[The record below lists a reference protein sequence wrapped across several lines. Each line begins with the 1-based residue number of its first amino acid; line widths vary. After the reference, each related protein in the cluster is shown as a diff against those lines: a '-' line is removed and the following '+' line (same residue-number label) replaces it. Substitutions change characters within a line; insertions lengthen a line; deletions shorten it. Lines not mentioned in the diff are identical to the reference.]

1 MNPQQTTTTENP
13 SNKWKRT
20 LTWVIIEV
28 IISVIIIFG
37 AGILQAQDAT
47 EIIRKAD
54 DKWTGEQ
61 SSESQMT
68 MTIIRPDWERT
79 ISFKNWSK
87 GKDMAMTLITEPAR
101 ERGQAFLKRDN
112 DMWNYM
118 PTIER
123 MIKLPPSMLAD
134 GWMGSDYTNDDILNE
149 SSIIKDYT
157 HRIVKSE
164 TLNGH
169 SCWVIELIPHEDAP
183 VVWGKILMW
192 ISKDE
197 YIQLKSEYYDEDD
210 YLIKTELASE
220 LKRMDGRLIP
230 TRIEII
236 PAEKPNQK
244 TVVVMNSIRF
254 NIPIEDSFFSQQNMR
269 RLR

>member
-1 MNPQQTTTTENP
+1 M
-13 SNKWKRT
+13 
-20 LTWVIIEV
+20 IEIV
-28 IISVIIIFG
+28 LSVIILFG
-37 AGILQAQDAT
+37 AGYVNAQDAA

-54 DKWTGEQ
+54 DKWNGEQ

-79 ISFKNWSK
+79 IGFKNWTK

-101 ERGQAFLKRDN
+101 ERGQAFLKRDK
-112 DMWNYM
+112 DMWNWM

-123 MIKLPPSMLAD
+123 MIKLPPAMLSD

-149 SSIIKDYT
+149 SSMIRDYN
-157 HRIVKSE
+157 HQIVKTE
-164 TLNGH
+164 TIDGH
-169 SCWVIELIPHEDAP
+169 SCWIIELIPHEDAP
-183 VVWGKILMW
+183 VVWGKILKW
-192 ISKDE
+192 ITKDE

-210 YLIKTELASE
+210 FLIKTELASD
-220 LKRMDGRLIP
+220 LKTMDGRLIP

-236 PAEKPNQK
+236 PADKANQK
-244 TVVVMNSIRF
+244 TVVILNSIRF
-254 NIPIEDSFFSQQNMR
+254 NTEINESFFSQQNMR

>member
-1 MNPQQTTTTENP
+1 MNHQKTTTTATP
-13 SNKWKRT
+13 TSRWRRT
-20 LTWVIIEV
+20 LIWVIIEV
-28 IISVIIIFG
+28 ILSILIIFG
-37 AGILQAQDAT
+37 VGSVKAQDAT

-54 DKWTGEQ
+54 DKWNGEQ

-68 MTIIRPDWERT
+68 MTIVRPDWERT

-118 PTIER
+118 PSIER

-164 TLNGH
+164 TLDGR
-169 SCWVIELIPHEDAP
+169 SCWVIELIPNEDAP
-183 VVWGKILMW
+183 VVWGKIMMW
-192 ISKDE
+192 ISKEE

-210 YLIKTELASE
+210 FLIKSQLASE
-220 LKRMDGRLIP
+220 IKTMDGRLIP

-236 PAEKPNQK
+236 PADKPNQK
-244 TVVVMNSIRF
+244 TVVVMNSITF
-254 NIPIEDSFFSQQNMR
+254 NKPIDDSFFSQQNMR